1 MITAAAQVRLLASAV
16 ATALAAAPL
25 SDEERHPQRI
35 AIVDL
40 PWACPPLITDEAL
53 DGSLQDYFDAPV
65 VTTPEALYRFW
76 VTATRQL
83 WHEPSRLL
91 KGGVYEA
98 LGAAMPRSKLGVR
111 AFRFS
116 APAGAPARIDESA
129 AVVLALEVA
138 QCARVSFPMFHVEH
152 TDDAYVVEAA
162 GGVRF
167 GVENGR
173 PLISTPFEYAA
184 RGQVDTLLRAPRGEM
199 TYACHYDQIA
209 AVRSILYSHP
219 DKFKHN
225 FNALDQALQALR
237 YLSLGSYCPE
247 LVRAM
252 VVKPGDVQR
261 QKDAEAA
268 LYEALDTIRAPSL
281 ADRSKLATLRSLLVP
296 SVMTAAKYKQLVFS
310 SNRLPFTMAPGK
322 ARQIEDNLV
331 MLYKAEVPTGLQ
343 RPI

>member
-1 MITAAAQVRLLASAV
+1 VITAAAQVRLLADAV
-16 ATALAAAPL
+16 ATSVAAAPL
-25 SDEERHPQRI
+25 LDEERHPQRI

-53 DGSLQDYFDAPV
+53 DGGLQDFFDAPV
-65 VTTPEALYRFW
+65 PVTPEDLHRFW

-91 KGGVYEA
+91 KNGVYEA
-98 LGAAMPRSKLGVR
+98 LGAAMPRAKLGVR

-116 APAGAPARIDESA
+116 VPAGAPAQVDESA
-129 AVVLALEVA
+129 AVTLALEVA
-138 QCARVSFPMFHVEH
+138 HCARVSFPVSYLRH
-152 TDDAYVVEAA
+152 DDDNYVVMVN
-162 GGVRF
+162 GGRF
-167 GVENGR
+167 GVENGK
-173 PLISTPFEYAA
+173 PLIPTPFSFDA
-184 RGQVDTLLRAPRGEM
+184 RGQVDTLLRAPRGEL

-219 DKFKHN
+219 DKFKHC

-237 YLSLGSYCPE
+237 YLSLGGYCPE

-252 VVKPGDVQR
+252 VVKPVDVQR

-268 LYEALDTIRAPSL
+268 LYEAIDTIRDTRL
-281 ADRSKLATLRSLLVP
+281 NDRSKLATLRNLLVP
-296 SVMTAAKYKQLVFS
+296 AAMTVAKYKQLVFS
-310 SNRLPFTMAPGK
+310 SSRLPFTMAPGK